1 MFSFIFL
8 SCYFLLL
15 PSAEA
20 ELKYH
25 IECEQ
30 FFYPGDPYVEEISF
44 PYTTNDNKE
53 CRFYITAKQIDS
65 YHKIDCIKSINNS
78 IFIYIQNYSDFDLD
92 SIKNT
97 PKFSLN
103 TSTFYGC
110 NHGSDAMTKTMSKY
124 SINCDDYDIY
134 FTSNPDY
141 PPMPINFPFPCSKY
155 HPRYGCAKLFSLL
168 EIKVE
173 QLPPPYYYNQ
183 TKRKERSSEERRL
196 EAAVIGT
203 GLFYFCHLIDFLRA
217 LRFSN
222 FFVLLLK

>member
-30 FFYPGDPYVEEISF
+30 FSYVEEISF

-53 CRFYITAKQIDS
+53 CRFYITAKKIDG
-65 YHKIDCIKSINNS
+65 YHKIDSIKSINNS
-78 IFIYIQNYSDFDLD
+78 IFIYIQDYSDFDLD

-97 PKFSLN
+97 PEFSLN

-110 NHGSDAMTKTMSKY
+110 NHGSDAITKTMSKY

-141 PPMPINFPFPCSKY
+141 
-155 HPRYGCAKLFSLL
+155 
-168 EIKVE
+168 
-173 QLPPPYYYNQ
+173 PPPYYYNQ